1 MEAAE
6 TRMNV
11 FKDSVRAEDV
21 GTLKGTLNVFVL
33 QAFIHLQTRD
43 NVLITMN
50 ADRRGCV
57 PMETVSTWM
66 EHLNVSVCQDSNFL
80 SQDCL
85 VWTLTSVWRIQEYV

>member
-11 FKDSVRAEDV
+11 SKDSVRAEDV

-57 PMETVSTWM
+57 PTETVSTWM

-80 SQDCL
+80 SPDCL
-85 VWTLTSVWRIQEYV
+85 VWTLTSVWRIQEYA